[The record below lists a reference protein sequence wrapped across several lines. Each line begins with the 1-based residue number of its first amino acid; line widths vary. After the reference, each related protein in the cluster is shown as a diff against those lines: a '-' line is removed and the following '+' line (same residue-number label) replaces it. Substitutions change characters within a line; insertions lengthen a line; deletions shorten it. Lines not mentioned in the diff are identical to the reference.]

1 MTIPEILDI
10 RKPLLEY
17 LAKDQEF
24 HSLDDCVNAL
34 ANHFQLTD
42 EEKEKKF
49 SGNHP
54 RKIFR
59 KRVTDVVSQFR
70 IGINGVGTGTELIQ
84 DETKPGDASFC
95 ISELGLK
102 LLEQNNPEITNKIWK
117 EFGNNSTNEKNNL
130 NISEYPESESTEET
144 LEDLSKSHANQIQL
158 ELLQQIKNRISND
171 GFEKLC
177 LRLLVTM
184 GYGESKHTG
193 KSGDRGV
200 DGIIY
205 EDKLGLKK
213 IYLQSKKYSGQTV
226 PYGDVAQFFGKCK
239 NDDVPGI
246 FITTSSFSNQTIDE
260 FENKPSIKLISG
272 IEFVKFLY
280 DYDIGVSMAE
290 KYEIKKINPQYFDEF

>member
-1 MTIPEILDI
+1 LTIPEILDI
-10 RKPLLEY
+10 RKPLLEH

-49 SGNHP
+49 SDNHP

-59 KRVTDVVSQFR
+59 KRVTAAVSQFR

-84 DETKPGDASFC
+84 DETKPGNASFC

-117 EFGNNSTNEKNNL
+117 EFGNYSTNEKNNF
-130 NISEYPESESTEET
+130 NISEYPESESTEES
-144 LEDLSKSHANQIQL
+144 LEELSKMHADDIQKN
-158 ELLQQIKNRISND
+158 LLVEIQRRCSNT

-177 LRLLVTM
+177 LKLLVTM
-184 GYGESKHTG
+184 GYGNSEHIG
-193 KSGDRGV
+193 KPGDRGV

-213 IYLQSKKYSGQTV
+213 IYLQSKKYSGKTV
-226 PYGDVAQFFGKCK
+226 PYGDVAQFFGKCTH
-239 NDDVPGI
+239 DEVPGI
-246 FITTSSFSNQTIDE
+246 FITTSSFSEQTINE
-260 FENKPSIKLISG
+260 FKNNISIKLISG
-272 IEFVKFLY
+272 MEFVKFLY
-280 DYDIGVSMAE
+280 EYDIGVSMAD
-290 KYEIKKINPQYFDEF
+290 KYEIKKINLQYFDEF

>member
-1 MTIPEILDI
+1 MTIPSILEI
-10 RKPLLEY
+10 RKPLLEH
-17 LAKDQEF
+17 LAKDKDF
-24 HSLDDCVNAL
+24 HSLGDCVDSISN
-34 ANHFQLTD
+34 FFELTED
-42 EEKEKKF
+42 EKNKT
-49 SGNHP
+49 SDAATDATP
-54 RKIFR
+54 RKIFHR
-59 KRVTDVVSQFR
+59 RVTNVISQFR
-70 IGINGVGTGTELIQ
+70 IAELIT

-95 ISELGLK
+95 ISEIGLK
-102 LLEQNNPEITNKIWK
+102 LLEQNNSEITNKILK
-117 EFGNNSTNEKNNL
+117 EFEQKFTNKKNNIQIIE
-130 NISEYPESESTEET
+130 NNEDESTEET

-158 ELLQQIKNRISND
+158 DLLQQIKNRISDD

-184 GYGESKHTG
+184 GYGEPKHTG

-226 PYGDVAQFFGKCK
+226 PYGDVAQFFGKCTH
-239 NDDVPGI
+239 DEVPGI

-260 FENKPSIKLISG
+260 FKNNTSIKLISG

-280 DYDIGVSMAE
+280 DHDIGVSMAE
-290 KYEIKKINPQYFDEF
+290 KYEIKKINLQYFDEF